1 VETDHAVALRRRADG
16 ILQIIPARARA
27 RSRREPYVWTLALL
41 LGAVALYATA
51 LVSAAFVLLL
61 GAACTLFEIH
71 RARRQRGPPGAGE
84 AAVLRALPRTG
95 TRP

>member
-1 VETDHAVALRRRADG
+1 
-16 ILQIIPARARA
+16 
-27 RSRREPYVWTLALL
+27 VWTLVLL

-71 RARRQRGPPGAGE
+71 RARRRRGSSGAGE